1 MSSTHET
8 IATRTYIL
16 HDHCYANHK
25 PSAAGPQFAGLS
37 GVRARTRTEEMKLP
51 KNWMASIVVR
61 RKFAIGFLSA
71 TSLTSPLA
79 GGAFAAYR
87 LSFVWIIM
95 PYFLPGGKGGIGQT
109 PAPVNCT
116 RLSTSRS
123 LAIQLAQVCGIQCY
137 LSCVP
142 SSPFVS
148 AFWNWHTQSINLAHD
163 LFDVNGF
170 DNLDAMESES
180 LHPYHL
186 FYYILDFRLS
196 SADQNGMM
204 GSMMQGHSRCQRSY

>member
-8 IATRTYIL
+8 IVATRTYIL
-16 HDHCYANHK
+16 HDHCCANHK

-95 PYFLPGGKGGIGQT
+95 PYFLLGGKGGIGQT
-109 PAPVNCT
+109 PAPVDCT

-123 LAIQLAQVCGIQCY
+123 LAIQLAQVWNSVLLIVCSFITVCESILETDIPS
-137 LSCVP
+137 LSI
-142 SSPFVS
+142 S
-148 AFWNWHTQSINLAHD
+148 HTTCST
-163 LFDVNGF
+163 
-170 DNLDAMESES
+170 S
-180 LHPYHL
+180 
-186 FYYILDFRLS
+186 
-196 SADQNGMM
+196 M
-204 GSMMQGHSRCQRSY
+204 GSTISTLWKVSLCIPIIYSTTF